1 MTWLKNNWQG
11 ILTIGT
17 FIIALIVL
25 FNTCNQE
32 KQGNVYIFPDSI
44 DKAIDI
50 KLDSLHK
57 SQSTIELQPQ
67 IIQQKYYNET
77 NNYINLTDTL
87 KPVKC
92 MQFARELL
100 R

>member
-1 MTWLKNNWQG
+1 MTDWLKQHAVQLA
-11 ILTIGT
+11 I
-17 FIIALIVL
+17 LIVAVIIL
-25 FNTCNQE
+25 FQTCNQT

-100 R
+100 K